1 MTDAQLKWWR
11 DFVKEEES
19 VRTLWDGMSVE

>member
-11 DFVKEEES
+11 DFVKEEEL
-19 VRTLWDGMSVE
+19 VRTLWDGMSVK